1 MLDGARCPRADRN
14 SAHEGREFELKDGG
28 IDFEQSS
35 GVFCAEIAVKYAF
48 IESNLVAEFPLP
60 VICRVLRVTQAGYHA
75 WLKRPASLM
84 ALKRD
89 ALTVLIRRVFAAF
102 KGEYGAPPL
111 HPEFCRQHGYTGS
124 RAW

>member
-28 IDFEQSS
+28 IDFEKSS

-75 WLKRPASLM
+75 WLKRPSSLM
-84 ALKRD
+84 A
-89 ALTVLIRRVFAAF
+89 F
-102 KGEYGAPPL
+102 K
-111 HPEFCRQHGYTGS
+111 
-124 RAW
+124 